1 MDHVT
6 MSAMEETSPDM
17 GESMD
22 LSTPIDDH
30 PTPKFVAGPS
40 GAAKQILYHANTLVL
55 FTCDNLKDVVIPP
68 AVFGVLA
75 TLSRPTLDLPSQEGL
90 AVLRRVPTT
99 LTWLWLMLLP
109 CCLQNQRH
117 ESSVQEDA
125 INKPWRPI
133 PTGRISTAQTTN
145 LMIATYLVL
154 ALVSYNLNVVPM
166 YVAWFVFNTLYHDY
180 GGSDYSGVSRNAIC
194 ALGLICPFSG
204 ALSIALGPDTTMS
217 YVAWQWIFLVTLGII
232 GTTIHA
238 QDFRDEAGDRSR
250 GRRTIPIDLGR
261 RLALWTFVVAVVFW
275 TFYAPLV
282 FLGARWEAAVVSVC
296 LGGLLVGTAM
306 RAVGIQDGRLDRQM
320 YKLWCFWMC
329 SFGGVPLL
337 ATVFPLRA

>member
-1 MDHVT
+1 
-6 MSAMEETSPDM
+6 MSVMEWTSSDM
-17 GESMD
+17 GESKD
-22 LSTPIDDH
+22 VSTPIDNH
-30 PTPKFVAGPS
+30 PTSKFVANS
-40 GAAKQILYHANTLVL
+40 STAAKKILYHAHTLVL

-75 TLSRPTLDLPSQEGL
+75 TLSGPALDLPPQDGL

-117 ESSVQEDA
+117 ESSLQEDT

-133 PTGRISTAQTTN
+133 PTGRINTAQTTI
-145 LMIATYLVL
+145 LMIAAYLAL
-154 ALVSYNLNVVPM
+154 ALVSYQFNVVLI
-166 YVAWFVFNTLYHDY
+166 YVAWVVFNTLYHDM
-180 GGSDYSGVSRNAIC
+180 GGSDYSGISRNAIC

-217 YVAWQWIFLVTLGII
+217 YAAWQWIFLVTLGII

-238 QDFRDEAGDRSR
+238 QDFRDEAGDRAR
-250 GRRTIPIDLGR
+250 GRRTIPIELGR
-261 RLALWTFVVAVVFW
+261 RRALWSVVVAVVFW

-282 FLGARWEAAVVSVC
+282 FLGTR
-296 LGGLLVGTAM
+296 
-306 RAVGIQDGRLDRQM
+306 
-320 YKLWCFWMC
+320 
-329 SFGGVPLL
+329 
-337 ATVFPLRA
+337 

>member
-1 MDHVT
+1 
-6 MSAMEETSPDM
+6 MSAMEGTSSDM

-22 LSTPIDDH
+22 VSTPIDNH
-30 PTPKFVAGPS
+30 PTSKFVASPS
-40 GAAKQILYHANTLVL
+40 KAVKSTLYHAHTLVL

-75 TLSRPTLDLPSQEGL
+75 TLSGPALDLPSQDGL
-90 AVLRRVPTT
+90 AVLQRVPAT

-117 ESSVQEDA
+117 ESSLQEDA

-133 PTGRISTAQTTN
+133 PTGRINAAQTTY
-145 LMIATYLVL
+145 LMIAAYLVL
-154 ALVSYNLNVVPM
+154 ALVSYHLNVVPM
-166 YVAWFVFNTLYHDY
+166 YVAWVVFNTLYHDY

-217 YVAWQWIFLVTLGII
+217 YAAWQWIFLVMFGII

-238 QDFRDEAGDRSR
+238 QDFRDEAGDRAR
-250 GRRTIPIDLGR
+250 GRHTIPIELGR
-261 RLALWTFVVAVVFW
+261 KRALWTVVVAVIFW
-275 TFYAPLV
+275 TVYAPLI
-282 FLGARWEAAVVSVC
+282 FLGAHWVAAVVPVC
-296 LGGLLVGTAM
+296 LGGILVGTAM
-306 RAVGIQDGRLDRQM
+306 RAVGIQDGRLDRQL
-320 YKLWCFWMC
+320 YKLWCLWMC
-329 SFGGVPLL
+329 SFGGLPLL
-337 ATVFPLRA
+337 ANTFPLRR